1 MKSID
6 FESIGVRIKGIRS
19 RKKITQDQLSEMIGS
34 DRTVIARIE
43 NGNQGCSIDY
53 LVKIANALEISSDA
67 LLIDSLD
74 HPNLTPDEA
83 EISGLLSDCS
93 DTERTFF
100 IRSLNALK
108 DVMKGFTIK

>member
-19 RKKITQDQLSEMIGS
+19 RKKITQDQLAEMIGS

-83 EISGLLSDCS
+83 
-93 DTERTFF
+93 
-100 IRSLNALK
+100 
-108 DVMKGFTIK
+108 

>member
-19 RKKITQDQLSEMIGS
+19 RKKITQDQLAEMIGS

-53 LVKIANALEISSDA
+53 LVKIANA
-67 LLIDSLD
+67 
-74 HPNLTPDEA
+74 
-83 EISGLLSDCS
+83 
-93 DTERTFF
+93 
-100 IRSLNALK
+100 
-108 DVMKGFTIK
+108 